1 MRVKVGNSVLK
12 RLTPPP
18 SPWPSPT
25 RGEGITI
32 VLAGMDCFC
41 PFSLEGGPRRQ
52 KAGMR
57 VKAGNSVLKRLT
69 PPPQTRRPPLALS
82 HEGRGNRIV
91 PVTAVALPGCPRPSG
106 SWDRPLPLPPPDPDR
121 IAKYYARLD
130 LRKAG
135 AAAP

>member
-1 MRVKVGNSVLK
+1 SEAIALWYALRSRLSSFSLEGGARRQKVGMRVKAGNSVLK

-57 VKAGNSVLKRLT
+57 VKAGNSVFKRLAPLPLT
-69 PPPQTRRPPLALS
+69 LALS
-82 HEGRGNRIV
+82 HEGRGNCIV
-91 PVTAVALPGCPRPSG
+91 L
-106 SWDRPLPLPPPDPDR
+106 
-121 IAKYYARLD
+121 
-130 LRKAG
+130 AG
-135 AAAP
+135 MD

>member
-1 MRVKVGNSVLK
+1 MDCFCPFSLEGGPRRQKVGMRVKAGNSVLK

-57 VKAGNSVLKRLT
+57 VKAGNSVFKRLA
-69 PPPQTRRPPLALS
+69 PLPLRLSVPPLALS
-82 HEGRGNRIV
+82 HEGRGNNIV
-91 PVTAVALPGCPRPSG
+91 LS
-106 SWDRPLPLPPPDPDR
+106 DQQLLLPLLPR
-121 IAKYYARLD
+121 
-130 LRKAG
+130 
-135 AAAP
+135 